1 MQQEMP
7 PVTRRGFMGVTLG
20 WMGAVMAARVL
31 PGCAT
36 RYEAVGPELVASG
49 GESVLALTRRAYPGA
64 YDVQTV
70 EVRGAVMVRRIRG
83 YDEGAY
89 QYMVDGEVIG
99 DGERPDPSNT
109 FAVDR
114 YRLGRGARLQWLRV
128 VA

>member
-1 MQQEMP
+1 METEKP
-7 PVTRRGFMGVTLG
+7 PVTRRGFMGAVFG
-20 WMGAVMAARVL
+20 WIGAVVAARIL

-49 GESVLALTRRAYPGA
+49 GETVLELTHTAYPGA
-64 YDVQTV
+64 YDVHTV
-70 EVRGAVMVRRIRG
+70 EVRGAILVRGIRG

-89 QYMVDGEVIG
+89 QYMVDGDVIG
-99 DGERPDPSNT
+99 DGDRPDPANT

-114 YRLGRGARLQWLRV
+114 FRLWRGARLQWVRV